1 MGSALAPTFDA
12 RQALADR
19 DKAVANAAQALD
31 LLVDAQRV
39 SGMRE
44 CPILGLPVH
53 FNRERSF
60 ERYRQ
65 QADTAAWG
73 RLMDASGLY
82 PLMDEQAR
90 RQWRKELDEG
100 RAPPLT
106 ADTIAATFSDL
117 FERRGA
123 MLEQAVEDMFR
134 MVSRGKDA
142 PRPLT
147 PAFRVRCF
155 LTVYSTSWHFDSDL
169 GGLKRL
175 ASLLAVMDGRND
187 AEQVAN
193 DFQDACWKASDTRQ
207 ARCPYFRVE
216 WFKSGSSKVFL
227 ERMDLADKL
236 NAVMSKRWPGLFP
249 AIEGVGADNKK
260 PPAKSS

>member
-1 MGSALAPTFDA
+1 MSTALAPTFDA

-19 DKAVANAAQALD
+19 DQALANAKKAVD
-31 LLVDAQRV
+31 LLMEGQRV

-44 CPILGLPVH
+44 CPILGRPARFL
-53 FNRERSF
+53 REEWL

-65 QADTAAWG
+65 QADTAAWW

-82 PLMDEQAR
+82 PIMDERAR

-123 MLEQAVEDMFR
+123 MLEQAVDDMFR

-147 PAFRVRCF
+147 PALRVAGF

-187 AEQVAN
+187 AEQVAA

-216 WFKSGSSKVFL
+216 WFKSGSTKVYL

-236 NAVMSKRWPGLFP
+236 NAVMAKRWSGLFP
-249 AIEGVGADNKK
+249 AIEGVGADTKK
-260 PPAKSS
+260 KPAKSS